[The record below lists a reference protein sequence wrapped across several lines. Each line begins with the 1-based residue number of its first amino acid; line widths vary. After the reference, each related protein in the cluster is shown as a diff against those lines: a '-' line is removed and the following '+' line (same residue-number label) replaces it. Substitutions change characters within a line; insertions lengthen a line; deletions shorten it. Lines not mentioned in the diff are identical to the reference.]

1 MAQDRRTFLAGI
13 SAAAVAAGSFG
24 RAARADDPSTLT
36 IDWAYYNPLSLILRD
51 RQIIEKRLAPRGVEV
66 QWVQS
71 LGSNKAVE
79 FLNSGSVA
87 FGSTAGAAA
96 LLGRVAQAPI
106 RTVYVYS
113 RPEWTALV
121 TRPDTGITKVE
132 DLKGR
137 SIAVTKGTDPYVFLL
152 RSLKGAGLGQADVDL
167 VLLQHDQ
174 GRLALERGDVDAW
187 AGLDPMMAQSEL
199 TAGAVLFHRDPGLN
213 SFGVLNVHEEFL
225 ANSPDL
231 VREVL
236 AAYEEA
242 RAIAHAEPAML
253 TELLAQV
260 AKLPPEVAARQ
271 MERTGL
277 DESWPTDVHVTT
289 IREAGLALQEAGVI
303 ATDVDVPA
311 VTAELVDPKAIGTL
325 IEQG

>member
-1 MAQDRRTFLAGI
+1 MAQDRRTFLAAW
-13 SAAAVAAGSFG
+13 SAMTLGVAAMS
-24 RAARADDPSTLT
+24 RVARADDPDMVTL
-36 IDWAYYNPLSLILRD
+36 DWAYYNPLSLILRE
-51 RQIIEKRLAPRGVEV
+51 RQILEQRLAPRNISV

-71 LGSNKAVE
+71 LGSNKAIE
-79 FLNSGSVA
+79 FLNAGSLD

-96 LLGRVAQAPI
+96 LLGRVAGAPI
-106 RTVYVYS
+106 RTTYVYS
-113 RPEWTALV
+113 KPEWTALV
-121 TRPDTGITKVE
+121 TRPDTGIKAVT

-152 RSLKGAGLGQADVDL
+152 RSLEGAGLAQGDVSL

-199 TAGAVLFHRDPGLN
+199 TAGSILFHRDPALN
-213 SFGVLNVHEEFL
+213 SFGVLNVREEFL
-225 ANSPDL
+225 ADHPDL

-242 RAIAHAEPAML
+242 RGIATSDPSGLQA
-253 TELLAQV
+253 LLAKA

-271 MERTGL
+271 LERTGL
-277 DESWPTDVHVTT
+277 NESWPTDIHVET
-289 IREAGLALQEAGVI
+289 IREAGLALQTAGVI
-303 ATDVDVPA
+303 AADVNVPA
-311 VTAELVDPKAIGTL
+311 TTAALIDPKAIQALVG
-325 IEQG
+325 QG

>member
-152 RSLKGAGLGQADVDL
+152 RSLKGAGLG
-167 VLLQHDQ
+167 
-174 GRLALERGDVDAW
+174 LALERGDVDAW

>member
-1 MAQDRRTFLAGI
+1 MAQDRRMFLAGI
-13 SAAAVAAGSFG
+13 SAAAIAATGFG
-24 RAARADDPSTLT
+24 RMARAEDPDVLTL
-36 IDWAYYNPLSLILRD
+36 DWAYYNPLSLILRD
-51 RQIIEKRLAPRGVEV
+51 RQIIEQRLAPRGIEV

-96 LLGRVAQAPI
+96 LLGRIAGAPI

-113 RPEWTALV
+113 KPEWTALV
-121 TRPDTGITKVE
+121 TRPDTGISKVE

-152 RSLKGAGLGQADVDL
+152 RSLEGAGLSAGDVDL

-199 TAGAVLFHRDPGLN
+199 TAGAILFHRDPDLN
-213 SFGVLNVHEEFL
+213 SYGTLNVHEDFL
-225 ANSPDL
+225 AQSPDL

-236 AAYEEA
+236 ASYEEA
-242 RAIAHAEPAML
+242 RAIAHVEPEAL
-253 TELLAQV
+253 QALLAEV

-271 MERTGL
+271 LERTGL
-277 DESWPTDVHVTT
+277 EESWPTQAHVDT
-289 IREAGLALQEAGVI
+289 IQGAGLALQGAGVI
-303 ATDVDVPA
+303 AADVDVPA
-311 VTAELVDPKAIGTL
+311 MTAALVDPKAVADFVG
-325 IEQG
+325 QG